1 MIKNCAILIQ
11 AMTKAQIVKIK
22 KIEKQQS
29 LSFHFFKYALIFM
42 VGSLV
47 GVLYEDLFYLI
58 HFGHFKTHR
67 GVIFLPFNPLYGAGF
82 ALAIW
87 LLWKISNWYHQLT
100 YGAILLG
107 SVEYLASF
115 FEELL
120 TGSTS
125 WGYSSV
131 ITNIDGR
138 TTVIFALFW
147 GLCATLVLQFIHPQF
162 LQFLFEIDRKWV
174 RIVVYTFFAFY
185 MFDIVFSHTAVILAG
200 MRAQGYQSRTFI
212 GRFFEK
218 YYSGDVLKNFFVN
231 KSF

>member
-1 MIKNCAILIQ
+1 MITNKYD
-11 AMTKAQIVKIK
+11 QISALKTQ
-22 KIEKQQS
+22 EKQKD
-29 LSFHFFKYALIFM
+29 LGFHFFKYVLIFM
-42 VGSLV
+42 LGSLL
-47 GVLYEDLFYLI
+47 GVLYEDLLQLVRTGRFA
-58 HFGHFKTHR
+58 THR

-82 ALAIW
+82 VLGIW
-87 LLWKISNWYHQLT
+87 ILWKIPQWYHQFT
-100 YGAILLG
+100 YGSIILG
-107 SVEYLASF
+107 TVEYFASF

-138 TTVIFALFW
+138 TTVIYALVW
-147 GLCATLVLQFIHPQF
+147 GMAATLVLQFVHPHF
-162 LQFLFEIDRKWV
+162 LKYLLKIDRKWV
-174 RIVVYTFFAFY
+174 RTVVYVFFAFY

-200 MRAQGYQSRTFI
+200 MRAQGYHSRTFI

-218 YYSGDVLKNFFVN
+218 YFSGDVLKNFFVN